1 MFSVLSGK
9 LRLHSLLAPL
19 PHPPAPPPLTRRHT
33 LTFPLAHLALV
44 IYLVRLFVI

>member
-9 LRLHSLLAPL
+9 LRLHSLLASL
-19 PHPPAPPPLTRRHT
+19 PHPPAPLTRRHT